1 MTAGRPGPVRPP
13 ACPGDARLRQP
24 GACQRLK
31 SMHAGSTPHARAL
44 APDMA
49 YEALR
54 GNIACGRRTRHHVAW
69 RRDRSAP
76 GPARGPGILTSS
88 IARRA
93 PSGPAVASPIRM
105 TLRQKPGKRGY
116 TTAPDPARLGG
127 RALKRPNSERHPPT
141 SPDFRQ
147 KCGGRRSRTL
157 GASRCLP
164 LTASAARRR
173 ARGPSSSAS
182 CVTLPPC
189 AGHCREGVI
198 GAAARR
204 RSVCPGPAYGT
215 RKSTAQTSSPMVGP
229 GLRPGRGRA
238 SKLFFAAAAKANSV
252 VPHCQTGAS
261 ASAIAPLWA
270 E

>member
-1 MTAGRPGPVRPP
+1 MTVPLISAPADILSLQVAPGGERRRGVHMRRCAFLCSVACCTRSSSVGSPRCTRRLSPLTAGRPGPVRPP

-93 PSGPAVASPIRM
+93 PSGPAVASPIRT

-116 TTAPDPARLGG
+116 TTAPDLARLGG
-127 RALKRPNSERHPPT
+127 
-141 SPDFRQ
+141 
-147 KCGGRRSRTL
+147 
-157 GASRCLP
+157 
-164 LTASAARRR
+164 
-173 ARGPSSSAS
+173 GPSSVPTRNVTPRRRQIFGKSA
-182 CVTLPPC
+182 
-189 AGHCREGVI
+189 AG
-198 GAAARR
+198 GAAELWARR
-204 RSVCPGPAYGT
+204 A
-215 RKSTAQTSSPMVGP
+215 
-229 GLRPGRGRA
+229 A
-238 SKLFFAAAAKANSV
+238 SL
-252 VPHCQTGAS
+252 
-261 ASAIAPLWA
+261 
-270 E
+270 

>member
-1 MTAGRPGPVRPP
+1 MRPAHATSRRVAQGPLCARP
-13 ACPGDARLRQP
+13 
-24 GACQRLK
+24 
-31 SMHAGSTPHARAL
+31 SAGSGNTNVINSSSRAVGSRRRRPYSNDL
-44 APDMA
+44 AAETWETGLHDGA
-49 YEALR
+49 
-54 GNIACGRRTRHHVAW
+54 G
-69 RRDRSAP
+69 
-76 GPARGPGILTSS
+76 SS
-88 IARRA
+88 
-93 PSGPAVASPIRM
+93 S
-105 TLRQKPGKRGY
+105 T
-116 TTAPDPARLGG
+116 GG